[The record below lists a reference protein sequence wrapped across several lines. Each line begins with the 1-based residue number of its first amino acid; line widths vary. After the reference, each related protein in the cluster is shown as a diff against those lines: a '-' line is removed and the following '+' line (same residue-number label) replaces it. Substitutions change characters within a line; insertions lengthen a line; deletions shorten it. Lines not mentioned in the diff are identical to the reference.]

1 MTTTKKEKIVEFN
14 LKPGDG
20 FEFEVLASFFLKT
33 RNGPTQPVNIGDR
46 VILSNETALGLLY
59 SNWVMPAF
67 LPSTLHIKLRTSI
80 QHVDEAG
87 EYEMLQPGMIISVS
101 RAEAIPLLFKKQAEL
116 VDETLRET
124 FARLLI
130 K

>member
-1 MTTTKKEKIVEFN
+1 MTEREPVMEFN

-67 LPSTLHIKLRTSI
+67 CLRHCTS
-80 QHVDEAG
+80 
-87 EYEMLQPGMIISVS
+87 S
-101 RAEAIPLLFKKQAEL
+101 
-116 VDETLRET
+116 
-124 FARLLI
+124 
-130 K
+130 

>member
-1 MTTTKKEKIVEFN
+1 MTEREPVMEFN

-67 LPSTLHIKLRTSI
+67 LPSTLHVKLRTSI